1 MYTYNLV
8 FVAIVEKKLKVMILP
23 SEERMH
29 FIRRIRVQF
38 STQSFFFFFLSHRGR
53 AARIIKV
60 NIYFGAQHYKKE
72 NESAIEIGFSL
83 IF

>member
-8 FVAIVEKKLKVMILP
+8 FVAIVKKTLKVMILP

-38 STQSFFFFFLSHRGR
+38 STQSFFFFLSHRRR